1 MIKTENA
8 MRKLSDEQ
16 RIQDIFMAG
25 DEVTAKS
32 LLMKAQ
38 TIVAVRFPPPAKIRK
53 PKVEGAQ
60 A

>member
-1 MIKTENA
+1 